1 MASVTKD
8 SRSLLPFNREAL
20 ERCNEQIAA
29 CTTKRTELDHGVEE
43 LTLKASALANQ
54 IEQAQV
60 SVDAATRETELC
72 QHAATRHA
80 TRRQALSTRKED
92 CARRILELAVIPDEL
107 VMNQFR
113 DAPSDRILK
122 HMHGLTERL
131 KTFGP
136 INKKASEQ
144 YSTFTS
150 QGEQL
155 LTRQADLDAS
165 AIVTLI
171 TNNVV

>member
-1 MASVTKD
+1 MTGATKD
-8 SRSLLPFNREAL
+8 SRSLLPFNQEAL

-29 CTTKRTELDHGVEE
+29 CTIKRSELDHSVEE
-43 LTLKASALANQ
+43 LVLKASALANQ

-60 SVDAATRETELC
+60 SVDAATRETDLR

-92 CARRILELAVIPDEL
+92 CARRILELAVIPDES
-107 VMNQFR
+107 VMDQFR
-113 DAPSDRILK
+113 DAPSDRILR

-155 LTRQADLDAS
+155 LTRQAELDAE
-165 AIVTLI
+165 AIVTTRFNI
-171 TNNVV
+171 F